1 MKENS
6 LFFIGLNL
14 DNKMYEPLS
23 KEREAQ
29 LFELY
34 NETKDQEIRNEII
47 TRNTRLVASIVTRH
61 FSNVLVSDYHFTA
74 DQLFQIGIIGLIQAI
89 DKYDPT
95 RGTFSNVA
103 TLYIKKAI
111 YNEIY
116 DNTSIVS
123 GGFHTIRAYNRI
135 MNGRKQGLDDEE
147 IRNRLNVNQRQFKR
161 IEKNGSELVN
171 DTYLDKGLKNKEETR
186 VTSSLRDH
194 ILRCNE
200 NNEDFDRIVY
210 ENGLKELFERILD
223 DDRLFKK
230 DKPTSMRTRDSI
242 KLYFMEGKTYDQIS
256 KIYGVSRQCIQQAMV
271 KKLQRIKKLY
281 KEELEKYL
289 GGY

>member
-74 DQLFQIGIIGLIQAI
+74 DHLFQIGIIGLIQAI

-103 TLYIKKAI
+103 TLYIKRAI

-194 ILRCNE
+194 ILSCNE

-256 KIYGVSRQCIQQAMV
+256 KIYGVSRQCIQQSMV

>member
-14 DNKMYEPLS
+14 DDKMYEPLS
-23 KEREAQ
+23 KEREDQ
-29 LFELY
+29 LFKLY
-34 NETKDQEIRNEII
+34 NETKDQKIRNEII

-61 FSNVLVSDYHFTA
+61 FSNVLIANYHFTA
-74 DQLFQIGIIGLIQAI
+74 DHLFQIGIIGLINSI

-95 RGTFSNVA
+95 RGKFSNVA
-103 TLYIKKAI
+103 TLYIKKSI

-116 DNTSIVS
+116 NNVSIAS
-123 GGFHTIRAYNRI
+123 GSFYTIRAYNSI
-135 MNGRKQGLDDEE
+135 INGRKQGLDDEE
-147 IRNRLNVNQRQFKR
+147 IRKRLNMSQRQFER
-161 IEKNGSELVN
+161 IEKNGSELIN
-171 DTYLDKGLKNKEETR
+171 DAYLDKSLKNKEETR
-186 VTSSLRDH
+186 VTSTLRDH
-194 ILRCNE
+194 LLRCNE

-210 ENGLKELFERILD
+210 ENGLKELFEKILD

-281 KEELEKYL
+281 KKELEKYL